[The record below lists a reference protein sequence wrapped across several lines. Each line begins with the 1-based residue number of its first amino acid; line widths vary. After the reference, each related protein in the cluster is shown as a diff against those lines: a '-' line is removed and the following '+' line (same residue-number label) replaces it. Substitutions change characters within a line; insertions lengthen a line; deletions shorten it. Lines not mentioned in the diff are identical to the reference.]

1 LSSACGTDSVE
12 QVTEQPDQTPSPSTD
27 PAAIP
32 EALVPQDQGAVPG
45 TGPTADPGLV
55 PAGTALP
62 EGQPQP
68 PSERV
73 SPLVFLAIEQALE
86 FASEGADVVP
96 FLLGYVDEEQK
107 GMWRMPGADEA
118 QMREQLAQL
127 TPRPHLA
134 VSVFDA
140 RLEVNGQPHD
150 AFVLEAFDDEEDRS
164 ATVIQLYSPAAA
176 AAEGAEPGQAEVIG
190 APQLYTNGENVLRS

>member
-1 LSSACGTDSVE
+1 
-12 QVTEQPDQTPSPSTD
+12 VTQQPDQTPSPSTD
-27 PAAIP
+27 PAAVP
-32 EALVPQDQGAVPG
+32 GAAAPQDQQEAPG
-45 TGPTADPGLV
+45 TASNPGLV

-68 PSERV
+68 PSERI

-86 FASEGADVVP
+86 FASEGADVAP

-107 GMWRMPGADEA
+107 GMWRLPGADEA
-118 QMREQLAQL
+118 QMREQIAQL
-127 TPRPHLA
+127 SPRPHMA

-140 RLEVNGQPHD
+140 RLEVNGEPHD

-176 AAEGAEPGQAEVIG
+176 AAAEGTEPGQAEPIG
-190 APQLYTNGENVLRS
+190 APQLYANGENILRA